1 MKEPFLKFEKFNDH
15 EQNFQV
21 TWPRTWEEQ
30 TFLVPGP
37 ELGQNRFFPSDMAQD
52 LRRANFPCTWLRT
65 WPKQIFSKWHGLGFG
80 KSKLSM
86 YLAQDLAKT
95 DFFQVTWPRIWKEQ
109 TSMYLAQ
116 DLAITNFSSNMAHDL
131 GRVNFPCTWPR
142 TWPRTNFLNTWPRTW
157 EEQTFHVPGLRLGLE
172 QIF

>member
-21 TWPRTWEEQ
+21 TWPRTWEEK

-65 WPKQIFSKWHGLGFG
+65 WPKQIFSK
-80 KSKLSM
+80 
-86 YLAQDLAKT
+86 
-95 DFFQVTWPRIWKEQ
+95 
-109 TSMYLAQ
+109 
-116 DLAITNFSSNMAHDL
+116 
-131 GRVNFPCTWPR
+131 
-142 TWPRTNFLNTWPRTW
+142 
-157 EEQTFHVPGLRLGLE
+157 
-172 QIF
+172 